1 MRTSPFAAA
10 GNLSEVT
17 EMMLDREIRIDEIV
31 RRALVVA
38 CELVRVRH
46 VKYLIDLQPQM
57 LNLGMCQASPH
68 VDSMMFISFD
78 CGRRGNCAQRDWNC
92 VTYEIFL

>member
-1 MRTSPFAAA
+1 MRTSPLAAA

-17 EMMLDREIRIDEIV
+17 EMMLDREIRLDEIV

-46 VKYLIDLQPQM
+46 TQ
-57 LNLGMCQASPH
+57 S
-68 VDSMMFISFD
+68 
-78 CGRRGNCAQRDWNC
+78 
-92 VTYEIFL
+92 